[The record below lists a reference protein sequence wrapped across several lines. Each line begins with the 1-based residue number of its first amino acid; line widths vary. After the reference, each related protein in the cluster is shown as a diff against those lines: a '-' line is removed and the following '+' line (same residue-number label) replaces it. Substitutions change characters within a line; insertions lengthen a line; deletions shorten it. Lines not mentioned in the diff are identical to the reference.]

1 MKKERAFCASAA
13 EEQSEGIMETFVYV
27 FLEGIVLSGSVSK
40 GNSVSMVQGVPPIQA
55 PGDVNVFPH
64 IYRRRQELRIK
75 SRMLYLHK
83 RRAVFKWIQEPMYSF
98 SLLLLVSPRAALQKH
113 RAFLIHFSNVESE
126 IMYYQPRVPGPVNG
140 IPEPDHH
147 TSADLVMLG
156 EYQEEKIIRG
166 RNIWNG
172 TWA

>member
-55 PGDVNVFPH
+55 PRDVNVFPH

-83 RRAVFKWIQEPMYSF
+83 RRAVFK
-98 SLLLLVSPRAALQKH
+98 
-113 RAFLIHFSNVESE
+113 
-126 IMYYQPRVPGPVNG
+126 
-140 IPEPDHH
+140 
-147 TSADLVMLG
+147 
-156 EYQEEKIIRG
+156 
-166 RNIWNG
+166 
-172 TWA
+172 